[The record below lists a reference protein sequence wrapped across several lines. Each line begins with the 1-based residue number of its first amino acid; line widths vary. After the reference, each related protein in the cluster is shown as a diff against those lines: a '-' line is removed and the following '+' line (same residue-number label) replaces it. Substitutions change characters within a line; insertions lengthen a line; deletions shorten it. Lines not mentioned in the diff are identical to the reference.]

1 MKAYRAWDTENND
14 GASTIVFAETAR
26 EAKKIAMSWTEACED
41 AEYINIRV
49 KREPLADSLYKG
61 AHEIDWYDMQTRL
74 VLVKELG
81 WACFETS
88 LGCDDC
94 EAKKWC
100 RHWEEV
106 EKNG

>member
-1 MKAYRAWDTENND
+1 MKAYMAWDTENDD

-26 EAKKIAMSWTEACED
+26 EAKKIAMWAEACED